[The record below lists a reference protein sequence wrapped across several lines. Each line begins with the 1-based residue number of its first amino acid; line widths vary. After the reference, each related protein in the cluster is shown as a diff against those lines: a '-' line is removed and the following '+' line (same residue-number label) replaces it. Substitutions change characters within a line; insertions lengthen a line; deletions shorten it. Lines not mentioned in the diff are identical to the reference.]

1 MVLST
6 SVCPI
11 KAEEGRKGAP
21 GSGPSKLLRRWS
33 FCFCT
38 HPRMYVCLLYFSLP
52 VPSGRF
58 RFGFVLFFC
67 FLRWCCLVWVGF
79 FFLSMTSYDELTMI
93 SSTVVSFRRLKVFV
107 NVNPSSLEKKVH
119 CLNLVQT
126 HILTGN
132 YRCGWAQ
139 ILGQG
144 VTLLI
149 IPTVLVVEFRCL
161 VTSLPLQFLNP

>member
-58 RFGFVLFFC
+58 HFGFVLFFVFC
-67 FLRWCCLVWVGF
+67 GGVVVWFRLGF
-79 FFLSMTSYDELTMI
+79 FPIYDNLWWAYYDQLHSCIIQKIKGVCKCKSKFFGKE
-93 SSTVVSFRRLKVFV
+93 
-107 NVNPSSLEKKVH
+107 SSLPQFGTDPH
-119 CLNLVQT
+119 LNWELQMWVSSD
-126 HILTGN
+126 
-132 YRCGWAQ
+132 
-139 ILGQG
+139 
-144 VTLLI
+144 
-149 IPTVLVVEFRCL
+149 FRPRGHPAHHTNCP
-161 VTSLPLQFLNP
+161 SGGI